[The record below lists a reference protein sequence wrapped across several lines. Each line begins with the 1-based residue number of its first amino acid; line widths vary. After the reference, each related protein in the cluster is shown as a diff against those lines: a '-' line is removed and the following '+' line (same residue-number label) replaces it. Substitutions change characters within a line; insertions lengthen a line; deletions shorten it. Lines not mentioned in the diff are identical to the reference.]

1 MHASARRHARLMAL
15 IAATL
20 AVVGLPTTSAA
31 QKSDERLRTGQ
42 APETRLRELPLSVRN
57 VAATLR
63 AMGRDDVADQM
74 TSDFQRGR
82 IQLGDPGSRAI
93 TAPPVIIPGVTNRSH
108 NVMTLEARQ
117 LEVECNTYRTDQN
130 PVQDGTMNWALTV
143 VHEYVHMGQD
153 NPQQEPRHENAG
165 WWQAIH
171 ENESWMRRVM
181 SQTSAAEKMP
191 NSPEKIARLRELN
204 RQLELLQ
211 GVQVGTVNSLQ
222 SEISEGHVGR
232 DVDWP
237 TVDGGSTRDPGVIV
251 QRSRRLIDTHIQNT
265 RTTIARV
272 ERELQS
278 GGGATTGGG
287 ITTGGGGGATTAGG
301 ATTGGGGGATTGSG
315 TAGGPSEPPKKRR
328 DIFGRINDL
337 GKKAGKFLDD
347 ANKALAAQN
356 AQAAAGG
363 ATADGATAG
372 AAAAGAGAAGAAV
385 AGAGGATTLTLEL
398 PGYWGHLNYT
408 ITGAKLEPPTGS
420 DRGNVGG
427 RQYVGTFSGST
438 LTVSGTAVSDNESS
452 GPGSG
457 DYYELIVEVNA
468 GKEHQYVGY
477 IAPRGERLNRGF
489 NLSIPIPP
497 GATSGNFTIS
507 LLEQNRRYGPH
518 GWVVTGS
525 LKR

>member
-1 MHASARRHARLMAL
+1 
-15 IAATL
+15 
-20 AVVGLPTTSAA
+20 
-31 QKSDERLRTGQ
+31 
-42 APETRLRELPLSVRN
+42 
-57 VAATLR
+57 
-63 AMGRDDVADQM
+63 
-74 TSDFQRGR
+74 
-82 IQLGDPGSRAI
+82 
-93 TAPPVIIPGVTNRSH
+93 
-108 NVMTLEARQ
+108 MTLEARQ

-181 SQTSAAEKMP
+181 SQTSAAENMP

-272 ERELQS
+272 ERELTN
-278 GGGATTGGG
+278 GGGATTTGGG
-287 ITTGGGGGATTAGG
+287 STRGGGATSGGGTTTGGGATTDGS
-301 ATTGGGGGATTGSG
+301 TT
-315 TAGGPSEPPKKRR
+315 GGPSEPPKKRR

-337 GKKAGKFLDD
+337 AKKTGKLLDD

-356 AQAAAGG
+356 AQTAAGG
-363 ATADGATAG
+363 ANATEGTATPAP
-372 AAAAGAGAAGAAV
+372 AAAGAG
-385 AGAGGATTLTLEL
+385 GGTTLTLEL
-398 PGYWGHLNYT
+398 PGFWGHLHYT
-408 ITGAKLEPPTGS
+408 ITGAQLEPPTGS
-420 DRGNVGG
+420 DRGKVGG

-438 LTVSGTAVSDNESS
+438 LTVSGNAVSDNESS

-457 DYYELIVEVNA
+457 DYYELIVEINA
-468 GKEHQYVGY
+468 GKEHRYVGY

-489 NLSIPIPP
+489 NLSIPIPAD
-497 GATSGNFTIS
+497 ATSGNFTIS
-507 LLEQNRRYGPH
+507 LLEQNRNWGTY